1 MSVEKGVY
9 FIFTIYPSAGVAY
22 QVVGYND
29 AAHLLE
35 ETGLTY
41 GGKEIELTTEIHL
54 KKTFKKLR
62 TLNIFYLGA
71 SLLPFQ

>member
-9 FIFTIYPSAGVAY
+9 FIFTIYPSAGVAC

-41 GGKEIELTTEIHL
+41 GGKEIELKTQIHKKKTL
-54 KKTFKKLR
+54 KKLPPPNVF
-62 TLNIFYLGA
+62 FYI
-71 SLLPFQ
+71 